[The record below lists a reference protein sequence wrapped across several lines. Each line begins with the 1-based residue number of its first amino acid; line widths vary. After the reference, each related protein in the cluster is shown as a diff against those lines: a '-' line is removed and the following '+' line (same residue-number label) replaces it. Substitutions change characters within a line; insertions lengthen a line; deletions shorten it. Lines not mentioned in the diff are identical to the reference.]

1 MQCFAMSAEHT
12 RSRKKNFSHDERAII
27 LAGMERHYDRLHGSR
42 SKTTSKGRRDEI
54 LQRITDQVNAVGNE
68 ARRPH
73 HIGKKINDL
82 RRRVKDKMALMARH
96 ARGTGGGPASRI
108 RLTPDEEVVAR
119 CLTRVQ
125 VEGMPGYDSV
135 HPPLRTGKCLFQL
148 SGV

>member
-1 MQCFAMSAEHT
+1 MSAE
-12 RSRKKNFSHDERAII
+12 RSRSRTKKFSTDERAII
-27 LAGMERHYDRLHGSR
+27 LAGMERHFDRLHGSR
-42 SKTTSKGRRDEI
+42 SKNTSKGKRDEI
-54 LQRITDQVNAVGNE
+54 LQRITDEVNAVGNE
-68 ARRPH
+68 ARRPKD
-73 HIGKKINDL
+73 IAKKINDL

-96 ARGTGGGPASRI
+96 VRGTGGGPGSRV

-135 HPPLRTGKCLFQL
+135 HPPLRTGKCLFLL